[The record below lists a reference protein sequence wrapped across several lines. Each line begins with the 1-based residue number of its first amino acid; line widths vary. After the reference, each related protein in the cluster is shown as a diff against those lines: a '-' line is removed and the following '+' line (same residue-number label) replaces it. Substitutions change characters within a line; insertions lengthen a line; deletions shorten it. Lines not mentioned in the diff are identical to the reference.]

1 MAVELRPS
9 GGPEQ
14 DLDRITERSE
24 ARIARPPVTR
34 PW

>member
-1 MAVELRPS
+1 MPVELRPS

-24 ARIARPPVTR
+24 ARRIARPQ
-34 PW
+34 